1 MRTRLTILLLLLI
14 CGCAVGPDYQRPG
27 YPVPH
32 TFRGVGPDIPIQPA
46 QASFG
51 DLKWFEVFKDDQLQ
65 DLIKI
70 ALQENYDVQIAA
82 QRVLQAREQ
91 VTIQRSFLFP
101 TINANAQTETIR
113 ASSRGFNPFAVTL
126 RDRMA
131 GVVYGDLSWE
141 LDFFGRIRRATEAA
155 RAEFFASEENRNVV
169 IQTLV
174 TDLARAYIEL
184 RALDQQLEISNR
196 TVKTREE
203 SHNLVQA
210 RFNYG
215 WDSITPVLMTENLL
229 YGAQAV
235 VPDLKRAIEQQE
247 NLISILLGRNPGPIT
262 RGKSLLEQ
270 DLSVTIPPGLTSS
283 LLERRPDIRF
293 AEQTLVA
300 ANARIGE
307 AKALLFPNIR
317 ITGVAGWESAA
328 LKHLFTG
335 PASFWDIVAP
345 GLTQPI
351 FNAGRLRAGVRAA
364 EAQKQEALLAY
375 KKSIQQAFQEVSDA
389 LVGVRMLKEVRIA
402 SGKQVKAL
410 TRQTNLAY
418 QRYYGG
424 VTPYLEVLDSDRQLF
439 ESELKLTQDRANE
452 LLAVIALYRALG
464 GGWQNGGEAAASK
477 NHNTAVINKEAVIS
491 IPPSVTANKFASGG

>member
-1 MRTRLTILLLLLI
+1 MRTWLTILLLMLV

-27 YPVPH
+27 YPVP
-32 TFRGVGPDIPIQPA
+32 TTYRGEGPPIPTQPA
-46 QASFG
+46 EASFG
-51 DLKWFEVFKDDQLQ
+51 DLKWFEVFKDEKLQ
-65 DLIKI
+65 ELIKI

-82 QRVLQAREQ
+82 QRVLEAREQ
-91 VTIQRSFLFP
+91 IVIQRSFLFP
-101 TINANAQTETIR
+101 TLNANAQTENIR
-113 ASSRGFNPFAVTL
+113 TSEKGFTPEL
-126 RDRMA
+126 PRQQRMA
-131 GVVYGDLSWE
+131 GVVFGDLSWE

-155 RAEFFASEENRNVV
+155 RAEFFASEENRKFV

-174 TDLARAYIEL
+174 TGLAQAYIEL

-203 SHNLVQA
+203 SLRLVKA
-210 RFNYG
+210 RFEYG
-215 WDSITPVLMTENLL
+215 WDSLTPVLMTENLV
-229 YGAQAV
+229 YGARAV

-247 NLISILLGRNPGPIT
+247 NLISVLLGRNPGPIT

-270 DLSVTIPPGLTSS
+270 DLTVTIPPGLTSA
-283 LLERRPDIRF
+283 LLERRPDVRF

-300 ANARIGE
+300 ANASIGE

-317 ITGVAGWESAA
+317 ITGASGWESAA
-328 LKHLFTG
+328 LKSLFTG

-364 EAQKQEALLAY
+364 EAVKQEALLTY
-375 KKSIQQAFQEVSDA
+375 KKSIQQAFQEVSNS
-389 LVGVRMLKEVRIA
+389 LVGVRMLKEVRLE
-402 SGKQVKAL
+402 SEKQVKAL
-410 TRQTNLAY
+410 SQQTDLAY

-439 ESELKLTQDRANE
+439 ESELQLTQDRANE
-452 LLAVIALYRALG
+452 FLAVIALYRALG
-464 GGWQNGGEAAASK
+464 GGWQNGIEPAGSQNQNIAGR
-477 NHNTAVINKEAVIS
+477 NKDV
-491 IPPSVTANKFASGG
+491 VK

>member
-1 MRTRLTILLLLLI
+1 MRIRLTVILMLMLTY
-14 CGCAVGPDYQRPG
+14 GCAVGPDYQRPG
-27 YPVPH
+27 YPVPSAY
-32 TFRGVGPDIPIQPA
+32 RGEGPDIPTQPA
-46 QASFG
+46 EASFG
-51 DLKWFEVFKDDQLQ
+51 DLKWFEVFKDEKLQ
-65 DLIKI
+65 ELIKI

-91 VTIQRSFLFP
+91 VVIQRSFLFP
-101 TINANAQTETIR
+101 SINANGQMESIR
-113 ASSRGFNPFAVTL
+113 TSERGFTPTFP
-126 RDRMA
+126 RSERMA
-131 GVVYGDLSWE
+131 GLIFGDLSWE

-155 RAEFFASEENRNVV
+155 RAEFFASEENRKFV

-196 TVKTREE
+196 TVKVREE
-203 SHNLVQA
+203 SLKLVKA
-210 RFNYG
+210 RFDYG
-215 WDSITPVLMTENLL
+215 WDSLTPVLMTENLV
-229 YGAQAV
+229 YGARAV
-235 VPDLKRAIEQQE
+235 VPDLKRAIEQKE
-247 NLISILLGRNPGPIT
+247 NQISVLLGRNPGPIT

-270 DLSVTIPPGLTSS
+270 DLTVTIPPGLTST

-317 ITGVAGWESAA
+317 ITGASGWESAA
-328 LKHLFTG
+328 LKSLFTG
-335 PASFWDIVAP
+335 PASFWDLVAP
-345 GLTQPI
+345 GITQPI
-351 FNAGRLRAGVRAA
+351 FQAGRLRAGVRVA
-364 EAQKQEALLAY
+364 EAVKKEALLTY
-375 KKSIQQAFQEVSDA
+375 KKSIQQAFREVSDS
-389 LVGVRMLKEVRIA
+389 LVGVRMLKEVRLE

-410 TRQTNLAY
+410 SQQTDLAY

-452 LLAVIALYRALG
+452 FLAVIALYRALG
-464 GGWQNGGEAAASK
+464 GGWQNGSEPAGSQTQDTVGM
-477 NHNTAVINKEAVIS
+477 NNNTVK
-491 IPPSVTANKFASGG
+491 